1 MQADKRRLSLLT
13 RQARIKGI
21 DRKLAVRK
29 LSDAVAEHARMQN
42 VAQRSRDMASNRASR
57 LKAGHAGELRD
68 LIRFSGTMNALSA
81 DADRAGADAQA
92 QAQNIRENI
101 SRIDNTL
108 EQVADA
114 ARTTERKLNHKQAA
128 RNQAT
133 LPPLARNLLRRRS
146 GRTPVSG
153 EEN

>member
-1 MQADKRRLSLLT
+1 MQADKRRLALLT

-21 DRKLAVRK
+21 DRKIAVRK

-42 VAQRSRDMASNRASR
+42 VAQRSRDMASNRADR

-68 LIRFSGTMNALSA
+68 LIRFSGTMNTLSA
-81 DADRAGADAQA
+81 DADNAGANAQA
-92 QAQNIRENI
+92 QAQLARENI
-101 SRIDNTL
+101 TRIDNTL
-108 EQVADA
+108 ERITDT

-128 RNQAT
+128 RSQAA
-133 LPPLARNLLRRRS
+133 LPPLARNLLRRTS
-146 GRTPVSG
+146 DSSPVSG